1 MTLENG
7 QILTPKPKGLAM
19 KIKGLIFEDF
29 VNYKKVSMTIMFPH
43 CTFKCGAEYC
53 QNSPL
58 AKSKT
63 YDIDIDETIEKYL
76 NNPITEAVVMQGLEP
91 FDSWSD
97 LLLFIEKFREKS
109 QDDIVIYT
117 GYNKEEIANEI
128 NILKRF
134 PNIIVKTG
142 RYIPN
147 QEKHYDEVLG
157 VELASP
163 NQRAERIS

>member
-1 MTLENG
+1 
-7 QILTPKPKGLAM
+7 M
-19 KIKGLIFEDF
+19 KIKGLITEDF

-43 CTFKCGAEYC
+43 CTFKCGAEHC

-97 LLLFIEKFREKS
+97 LLLFIEKFRAKS
-109 QDDIVIYT
+109 QDDIVVYT
-117 GYNKEEIANEI
+117 GYYKEEITDKI
-128 NILKRF
+128 DILKRF
-134 PNIIVKTG
+134 PNIILKIG
-142 RYIPN
+142 RYLTGH
-147 QEKHYDEVLG
+147 EKHYDEILG
-157 VELASP
+157 VYLASD
-163 NQRAERIS
+163 NQKAERIS

>member
-1 MTLENG
+1 M
-7 QILTPKPKGLAM
+7 PKPKGLAM
-19 KIKGLIFEDF
+19 KVKGLITEDF
-29 VNYKKVSMTIMFPH
+29 VNYRKVSMTIMFPH
-43 CTFKCGAEYC
+43 CTFKCGAEHC

-91 FDSWSD
+91 LDSWSD

-109 QDDIVIYT
+109 QDDIAIYT
-117 GYNKEEIANEI
+117 GYYKEEIADEI

-134 PNIIVKTG
+134 PNIIIKFG
-142 RYIPN
+142 RFLPGH
-147 QEKHYDEVLG
+147 EKHYNEVLG
-157 VELASP
+157 VSLASD
-163 NQRAERIS
+163 NQYAEVIS

>member
-1 MTLENG
+1 
-7 QILTPKPKGLAM
+7 M
-19 KIKGLIFEDF
+19 KIKGLITEDF

-43 CTFKCGAEYC
+43 CTFKCGAEHC

-63 YDIDIDETIEKYL
+63 YDVDIDETIERYL

-91 FDSWSD
+91 LDSWSD
-97 LLLFIEKFREKS
+97 LLLFIDRFREKS

-117 GYNKEEIANEI
+117 GYFKEEIANKT
-128 NILKRF
+128 NILKMYD
-134 PNIIVKTG
+134 NIVVKFG

-147 QEKHYDEVLG
+147 QEKHYDDVLG

-163 NQRAERIS
+163 NQHAERIS

>member
-1 MTLENG
+1 MDNK
-7 QILTPKPKGLAM
+7 KPKM
-19 KIKGLIFEDF
+19 KIKGLISEDF

-43 CTFKCGAEYC
+43 CTFKCGAEHC

-63 YDIDIDETIEKYL
+63 YDIDINETIEKYL
-76 NNPITEAVVMQGLEP
+76 NNPITESVVMQGLEP

-109 QDDIVIYT
+109 QDDICIFT
-117 GYNKEEIANEI
+117 GYEKSEITDRI

>member
-1 MTLENG
+1 
-7 QILTPKPKGLAM
+7 M
-19 KIKGLIFEDF
+19 KVKGLINEDF

-43 CTFKCGAEYC
+43 CTFKCGAEHC

-63 YDIDIDETIEKYL
+63 YDIDINETIEKYL
-76 NNPITEAVVMQGLEP
+76 NNPIIEAVVMQGLEP
-91 FDSWSD
+91 LDSWSD
-97 LLLFIEKFREKS
+97 LLMFIEKFREKS

-117 GYNKEEIANEI
+117 GYYKEEIADKI
-128 NILKRF
+128 DILKRF
-134 PNIIVKTG
+134 KNITIKFG
-142 RYIPN
+142 RFLPN

-163 NQRAERIS
+163 NQYAEVIS

>member
-1 MTLENG
+1 
-7 QILTPKPKGLAM
+7 M
-19 KIKGLIFEDF
+19 KIKGLITEDF

-43 CTFKCGAEYC
+43 CTFKCGAEHC

-63 YDIDIDETIEKYL
+63 YDIDINETIEKYL

-91 FDSWSD
+91 LDSWSD
-97 LLLFIEKFREKS
+97 LLMFIEKFRAKS

-117 GYNKEEIANEI
+117 GYYKEEIADKI
-128 NILKRF
+128 DILKRYT
-134 PNIIVKTG
+134 NIIVKYG

-147 QEKHYDEVLG
+147 KSKHYDKILG

-163 NQRAERIS
+163 NQYAEVIS

>member
-1 MTLENG
+1 MDNK
-7 QILTPKPKGLAM
+7 KPRM
-19 KIKGLIFEDF
+19 KIKGIISDDF
-29 VNYKKVSMTIMFPH
+29 INYKKISMTIMFPH
-43 CTFKCGAEYC
+43 CDFKCGAEYC

-63 YDIDIDETIEKYL
+63 YDIDIDDTIEKYL
-76 NNPITEAVVMQGLEP
+76 NNSITESVVMQGLEP
-91 FDSWSD
+91 LDSWSD

-109 QDDIVIYT
+109 RDDIVIYT
-117 GYNKEEIANEI
+117 GYNKEEIADKI

-134 PNIIVKTG
+134 PNIIIKTG
-142 RYIPN
+142 RFVPN
-147 QEKHYDEVLG
+147 QEKHYDDVLG